1 MFNAYKEITMS
12 DYIKP
17 DKLKHKFIVGIDFGH
32 GETSADICN
41 IQWDD
46 HLMKLVNPESIEIF
60 NNHNATKSVLLIEH
74 GRDIEGKN
82 TCHYYVGEKA
92 IEKYMNFKPKN
103 GHSSTASISFYS
115 YFKKVPSL
123 MSPEDRDVMMHF
135 MQEIYQ
141 QIRKQRSELT
151 DDNHVVYI
159 ACPSDAGKWTD
170 KEMANYADIALD
182 AGIPLAKIDDKS
194 VGIIRESRAAFIKAR
209 QNIQSQYAV
218 KEGIL
223 LIDFGSSTV
232 DLTYYSSKLMDK
244 PEDGGDNCG
253 ASKIELEIF
262 RHLKA
267 NNNSAAEC
275 CKVGQSVEVAMLLG
289 IRKIKEEFYSTN
301 PIELQI
307 SLISSKMTRGLIKGE
322 IEQDY
327 SVEELDTL
335 LSDYKKSIENCFKEF
350 RDNHLQGH
358 PINLVFLTG
367 GGSRM
372 EFVKDIV
379 RAVFS
384 YEGDF
389 YRENNPSLTISNGI
403 AIAGRADLR
412 SSALLDVLLPEIDN
426 IGKLNDVAKKVIE
439 SGSHVIAETV
449 LDIVENKYRSFKN
462 QNSDGNLTAL
472 EEEIK
477 AALVQVNYVSLFNRQ
492 FEVVLREIVNKNILP
507 KLNTIVADYFPDEKI
522 NEISSNHRF
531 STNVTVSTS
540 NIEMIIS
547 KSVEC
552 ISEGVMMGLLKFLG
566 TIAGTVVTLALA
578 AYFRLIGG
586 IINIFRD
593 EKINVS
599 FWELAD
605 DIASHLHLIPNWNGK
620 DTILD
625 SKKRSILY
633 DKFKESRGEFSTSII
648 EQLKKDMDSDAILK
662 DSIVQVFSEEV
673 KKYVE
678 EQISRVRLM
687 LN

>member
-46 HLMKLVNPESIEIF
+46 HFMKLENPESIEIF
-60 NNHNATKSVLLIEH
+60 NNHKATKSVLLVEH
-74 GRDIEGKN
+74 CTDIEGN
-82 TCHYYVGEKA
+82 LTCHYYVGEQA
-92 IEKYMNFKPKN
+92 INKYMNVKDQKDN
-103 GHSSTASISFYS
+103 GGSTGIDFYS
-115 YFKKVPSL
+115 YFKKIPSL
-123 MSPEDRDVMMHF
+123 MTSEDRDIMMRF
-135 MQEIYQ
+135 MKGIYQ
-141 QIRKQRSELT
+141 QIRSQRMELNN
-151 DDNHVVYI
+151 DNHVVYI

-170 KEMANYADIALD
+170 QEMSEYAKIALD
-182 AGIPLAKIDDKS
+182 AGIPLVKIDDKS
-194 VGIIRESRAAFIKAR
+194 TGIIRESRAAFLKAR
-209 QNIQSQYAV
+209 QNTNSKYAV

-232 DLTYYSSKLMDK
+232 DLTYYSSLMDR

-253 ASKIELEIF
+253 ASKIEMEIF
-262 RHLKA
+262 EHLKKD
-267 NNNSAAEC
+267 NELAAEC
-275 CKVGQSVEVAMLLG
+275 CSVGKSAEIALQLG
-289 IRKIKEEFYSTN
+289 IRQSKENFYGTN
-301 PIELQI
+301 PVELEI
-307 SLISSKMTRGLIKGE
+307 DFNAMKMTRGKVKGH
-322 IEQDY
+322 IEQNY
-327 SVEELDTL
+327 SVEELSTML
-335 LSDYKKSIENCFKEF
+335 TDYKKTIANCFKKY
-350 RDNHLQGH
+350 RDNHLQGK
-358 PINLVFLTG
+358 PIALVFLTG
-367 GGSRM
+367 GASRM
-372 EFVKDIV
+372 EFIKDIV
-379 RAVFS
+379 KKVFS

-389 YRENNPSLTISNGI
+389 YRENDPSLTISNGI

-412 SSALLDVLLPEIDN
+412 SSALLDALLSEMMV
-426 IGKLNDVAKKVIE
+426 IGKQDSVAEKVIE
-439 SGSHVIAETV
+439 SGSRKIAESV
-449 LDIVENKYRSFKN
+449 LDVVENKYKSFKN
-462 QNSDGNLTAL
+462 QNSDGSLKML

-477 AALVQVNYVSLFNRQ
+477 AALVQVNYVSLFNGQ
-492 FEVVLREIVNKNILP
+492 FKVVLREIVNKKILP

-578 AYFRLIGG
+578 AYFKLIGG
-586 IINIFRD
+586 VINIFRD
-593 EKINVS
+593 DKVNVS

-625 SKKRSILY
+625 SEKRSTLY

-648 EQLKKDMDSDAILK
+648 EQLKKDMDSDAVLK

-678 EQISRVRLM
+678 EQIFRVRLL